1 MNKAYLIAVAAAA
14 GLTLISASPPGSG
27 AGDER
32 DDYPPC
38 SRSVTDNCIQD
49 RSGPVREPE
58 GRALDA
64 MPNEDEGEDEGAPAA
79 AAGGPYERV
88 PPGMV
93 ARRHYPPCTAT
104 RQDSCQQGRS
114 RHVRY
119 ARRVRHAGERG

>member
-1 MNKAYLIAVAAAA
+1 MNKAYVIAAAAAA

-38 SRSVTDNCIQD
+38 SRTVTDNCIQD

-58 GRALDA
+58 GLALDA
-64 MPNEDEGEDEGAPAA
+64 MPSEGDPGPAA

-88 PPGMV
+88 PAGMV